1 MLQVSVLEFS
11 RDRKMMSVLCSR
23 NHMELMFSKG
33 APESVLS
40 RCTSVLCNN
49 DGSTVPLTPDVRA
62 ELEARF
68 NRLASLQFSSLLDI
82 QKIFVFPFLLFF
94 LSER

>member
-1 MLQVSVLEFS
+1 
-11 RDRKMMSVLCSR
+11 MMSVLCSR
-23 NHMELMFSKG
+23 KHVELMFSKG
-33 APESVLS
+33 APESILS

-68 NRLASLQFSSLLDI
+68 NRLALISVQFSSLLDI
-82 QKIFVFPFLLFF
+82 Q
-94 LSER
+94 